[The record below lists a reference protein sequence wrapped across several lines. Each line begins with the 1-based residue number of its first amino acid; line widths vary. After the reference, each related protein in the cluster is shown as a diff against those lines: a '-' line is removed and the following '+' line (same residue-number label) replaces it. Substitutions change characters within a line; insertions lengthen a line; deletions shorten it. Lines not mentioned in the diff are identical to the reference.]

1 MALKSVIV
9 FSLLLACI
17 AMPLAEAQ
25 LGGLGGL
32 GGLVGSLF
40 GIFRIQGIIYCTPNG
55 NIGVNGT
62 STPVFPN
69 ALVQLQ
75 CGGNVVSTATTNGSG
90 VFSILLD
97 PLNFLLPTL
106 ISGCRVVVSTPLV
119 SCNANLPSVGGLIS
133 NLQFIGST
141 ITGPLNIANIIPIG
155 FQFNANMN

>member
-9 FSLLLACI
+9 VSLLLACI

-25 LGGLGGL
+25 LLGGL
-32 GGLVGSLF
+32 LQPLF
-40 GIFRIQGIIYCTPNG
+40 GLLRVQGIVYCTPNG

-69 ALVQLQ
+69 ASVQLQ

-97 PLNFLLPTL
+97 PISFVLSTLL
-106 ISGCRVVVSTPLV
+106 SGCRVAVNTPLA
-119 SCNANLPSVGGLIS
+119 SCNTNLPSVGGLIS
-133 NLQFIGST
+133 NLQFIGNT
-141 ITGPLNIANIIPIG
+141 LVGLLNIGNIIPSG